1 LKNYLNKKIYN
12 MKAILEF
19 DLDEGQDK
27 MAHLRCVKALNMAI
41 VLWNMDQ
48 YLRGLIK
55 YGELDD
61 AIHKTLED
69 TRGKLREIMSE
80 NSIDLD
86 ELIN

>member
-1 LKNYLNKKIYN
+1 

-27 MAHLRCVKALNMAI
+27 TAHLRCVKAVNMAI
-41 VLWNMDQ
+41 ALWDMDQ

-61 AIHKTLED
+61 VVYKTLEE
-69 TRGKLREIMSE
+69 TRDKLREIMSE

-86 ELIN
+86 ELLN

>member
-1 LKNYLNKKIYN
+1 
-12 MKAILEF
+12 MKATLEF
-19 DLDEGQDK
+19 DLDEGQDR

-41 VLWNMDQ
+41 SLWDMDQ

-61 AIHKTLED
+61 AIHKTLEE
-69 TRGKLREIMSE
+69 TRNKLREIMSE

-86 ELIN
+86 ELMN

>member
-1 LKNYLNKKIYN
+1 
-12 MKAILEF
+12 MKATLEF

-27 MAHLRCVKALNMAI
+27 TAHLRCVKAVNMAI
-41 VLWNMDQ
+41 ALCDMDQ

-61 AIHKTLED
+61 AVYKTLEE
-69 TRGKLREIMSE
+69 TRDKLREIMSE

-86 ELIN
+86 ELLN